1 MQIQTQRTPGV
12 PSRLPAVKP
21 PAAPVTPLESPL
33 EPKDEG
39 LNWKAVG
46 VAALKGAALGAS
58 TSAMGAIGHSLRVPA
73 AGVRYAAVASGAV
86 VGTRSAERVFDN
98 VRQGEHPLRETPV
111 KNLPKAVAFGAA
123 GFVGGAVCG
132 GLGGTLC
139 GLAGALGGFTGVA
152 VATVASAVVTSGLEV
167 VRQRLN

>member
-21 PAAPVTPLESPL
+21 PAEPTPAAAPL

-58 TSAMGAIGHSLRVPA
+58 TSAMGAIGHNLRVPA
-73 AGVRYAAVASGAV
+73 AGVKYAAVASGAV
-86 VGTRSAERVFDN
+86 VATHSAERIFNN
-98 VRQGEHPLRETPV
+98 VKQGQHPLRETPI

-123 GFVGGAVCG
+123 GFVGGALCG
-132 GLGGTLC
+132 GLGGTFC
-139 GLAGALGGFTGVA
+139 GLAGAIGGLGGVA
-152 VATVASAVVTSGLEV
+152 VATVASAVVTSSLEV
-167 VRQRLN
+167 VRQKLS